1 MDRRPGD
8 DSESRF
14 AAYVEGLVSVI
25 GHADRA
31 RPLRDY
37 CMGLM
42 MPCERKSVEPMAA
55 VTAPAR
61 VAAQHQSLL
70 HFVGEGRWS
79 DEKVLAKVR
88 ETVLPEIQRHGAIEA
103 WIIDDTGFPK
113 QGRHS
118 VGVAR
123 QYCGQLGKE
132 DNCQVAVSLSLANGH
147 ASLPV
152 AYRLYLP
159 QEWTTD
165 HARLR
170 KAGVP
175 EDIAFKTKHEIA
187 LEQLRWAC
195 EAGLPRGVTLL
206 DAGYGN
212 NSALRADITALK
224 LMYVAGILSNT
235 TVWAPGKRPLPAKK
249 WSGRGRPP
257 KLLQRDAKHKPVSV
271 KELALGLPNHAWRTV
286 KWREGTA
293 ERLSSR
299 FARVRVRVARRDF
312 KLAES
317 RPPEWLLIEW
327 PAGVDEPTKYWL
339 STLPEDIAFSRLVDL
354 AKLRW
359 RIERDY
365 QELKQEVGLGHFEGR
380 GWRGFHHHA
389 TLCIAAYGFLISER
403 ETIPPSEPRSARVL
417 PASAISDGYRPRGS
431 AVAARTTCFK
441 FDRDDAPMLDRSSR
455 QNATAMPMLCRPD
468 ATALRAEKFM
478 TQ

>member
-1 MDRRPGD
+1 MDRQVLGS
-8 DSESRF
+8 SESRF
-14 AAYVEGLVSVI
+14 AAYVEGLASVI
-25 GHADRA
+25 GHKDRE

-37 CMGLM
+37 CAGLM
-42 MPCERKSVEPMAA
+42 LSCERKSVEPIAA

-79 DEKVLAKVR
+79 DERVLAKVR
-88 ETVLPEIQRHGAIEA
+88 EMVLPAIECYGPIEA
-103 WIIDDTGFPK
+103 WIIDDTGLPK
-113 QGRHS
+113 KGRHS

-132 DNCQVAVSLSLANGH
+132 DNCQVAVSLSIANEH

-165 HARLR
+165 SDRRR
-170 KAGVP
+170 KVGVP
-175 EDIAFKTKHEIA
+175 EDIGFKTKHEIA

-195 EAGLPRGVTLL
+195 AAGLPRGVGLL

-212 NSALRADITALK
+212 NSDLRADITALG
-224 LMYVAGILSNT
+224 LTYVAGILSNT
-235 TVWAPGKRPLPAKK
+235 TVWAGGKGPLPPKK

-257 KLLQRDAKHKPVSV
+257 TRLRRDAKHRPVSV
-271 KELALGLPNHAWRTV
+271 KELALSLPKRAWRTIE
-286 KWREGTA
+286 WREGSA
-293 ERLSSR
+293 EVLSSR
-299 FARVRVRVARRDF
+299 FARVRVRAARHDERRHEPR
-312 KLAES
+312 AE
-317 RPPEWLLIEW
+317 EWLLIEW
-327 PAGVDEPTKYWL
+327 PKGEKEPTKYFL
-339 STLPEDIAFSRLVDL
+339 STLPENISFQRLVYF

-403 ETIPPSEPRSARVL
+403 ETIPPSATCSTPIFPQPVI
-417 PASAISDGYRPRGS
+417 PAGYRPRG
-431 AVAARTTCFK
+431 AAI
-441 FDRDDAPMLDRSSR
+441 A
-455 QNATAMPMLCRPD
+455 A
-468 ATALRAEKFM
+468 
-478 TQ
+478 